1 MKTED
6 SRQANTLTEELARNA
21 DGAGLGVETDVTT
34 RLRTKAE
41 QGHESGL
48 MEAVC
53 ERGNLMLAY
62 QRVVE
67 NKGAAGADGIG
78 VAEFKDHLK
87 QHWPTIKAKLLA
99 GDYMPQP
106 VRRVD
111 IPKPQGGV
119 RTLGIPTLAD
129 RMIQQALHQ
138 VLSPIFEAEFSESSY
153 GFRPGRNAH
162 QAIKAAKQYVAEG
175 RRVVVDMDLEKFFD
189 RVNHDLLMEKL
200 SKKVDD
206 SRVHRL
212 IRRYLEAGMMAE
224 GIVSPRTEGTPQGG
238 PLSPLL
244 SNILLT
250 ELDRE
255 LERRGHAFCR
265 YADDCNIYVKSQAA
279 GERIMAGITRFLAD
293 TLKLTVNAAKSAVA
307 RPTERKFLGYSMT
320 WHKTPKLRIAP
331 ASLKRLED
339 KIREALKGARG
350 RKLTQAIA
358 ELTPILRGWAA
369 YFKLAETK
377 KALEEMDG
385 WVRRKLRCILW
396 RQWKRVYTRAM
407 NLMKAGLTEERAW
420 RSACNQRGSWW
431 NSGASH
437 MNHAFPKSYFDRLG
451 LVSLIDTMQRL
462 QRVQ

>member
-1 MKTED
+1 MKAEET
-6 SRQANTLTEELARNA
+6 RQVTTQTEELARNA
-21 DGAGLGVETDVTT
+21 DGAAVGAEADVTT

-41 QGHESGL
+41 LEQGSGL

-62 QRVVE
+62 QRVVK
-67 NKGAAGADGIG
+67 NKGAAGVDGIG

-87 QHWPTIKAKLLA
+87 QYWPMVKVKLLA

-119 RTLGIPTLAD
+119 RTLGIPTLMD
-129 RMIQQALHQ
+129 RLIQQALHQ
-138 VLSPIFEAEFSESSY
+138 VLSPIFEAEFSASSY

-189 RVNHDLLMEKL
+189 RVNHDLLMEKI
-200 SKKVDD
+200 SRKVDD
-206 SRVHRL
+206 RRVHRL

-224 GIVSPRTEGTPQGG
+224 GTVSPRTEGTPQGG

-250 ELDRE
+250 ELDWE
-255 LERRGHAFCR
+255 LERRGHAFCQ
-265 YADDCNIYVKSQAA
+265 YADDCNIYVKSKAA
-279 GERIMAGITRFLAD
+279 GEWVMASITRFLAD

-307 RPTERKFLGYSMT
+307 HPWERKFLGYSMT
-320 WHKTPKLRIAP
+320 RHKAPRLRIAP
-331 ASLKRLED
+331 TSLKRLED
-339 KIREALKGARG
+339 KIREVLKGASG
-350 RKLTQAIA
+350 RSLANVIT
-358 ELTPILRGWAA
+358 ELNPILRGWAA
-369 YFKLAETK
+369 YFKLTETK
-377 KALEEMDG
+377 RAMEELDG

-396 RQWKRVYTRAM
+396 RQWKRTYTRAK

-420 RSACNQRGSWW
+420 RSACNQRGPWW

-437 MNHAFPKSYFDRLG
+437 MNQAFPKLYFDRLG
-451 LVSLIDTMQRL
+451 LVSLIDTMRRL
-462 QRVQ
+462 QCVQ